1 MKINKKKNFIFILLL
16 LVVLLVG
23 STYAVFYTQFAI
35 PNKFD
40 VMLYDV
46 KVEDDFNGNWGVRS
60 VKFTNNDVSNTSI
73 VLRISYNEIWN
84 SKINGS
90 IITLNNYV
98 DGKNVVNKE
107 WTDEFLND
115 FVLADDGWYYY
126 KKELLPQQSVQVL
139 KSVNLNE
146 ELISNSV
153 NYTKYKNFDY
163 DLSFNYEAISSDAD
177 LIKDVWNKNVTIKEG
192 EVNWDL

>member
-23 STYAVFYTQFAI
+23 STYAVFYTQLAI
-35 PNKFD
+35 PSKFD

-60 VKFTNNDVSNTSI
+60 VKFTNNDTSNTSI

-84 SKINGS
+84 SKINDS